1 MKQLIYVRFT
11 SINILMV
18 VQTTF
23 LERTHDQ
30 QFHEVQSFKKEEE
43 KVKDDILEKKK
54 RKKNI
59 CQY

>member
-1 MKQLIYVRFT
+1 
-11 SINILMV
+11 MV